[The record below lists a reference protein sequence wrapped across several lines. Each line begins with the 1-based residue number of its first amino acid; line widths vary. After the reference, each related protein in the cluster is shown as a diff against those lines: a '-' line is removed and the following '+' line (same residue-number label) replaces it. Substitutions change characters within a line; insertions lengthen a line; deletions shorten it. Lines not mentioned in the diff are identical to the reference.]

1 MNGLNGVGGLG
12 GRSSGSLPRRENA
25 ASSATVSS
33 GRALVPVRPI
43 GRSENSAAPGRHP
56 AATFLAHLIATT
68 QGEPQT
74 RDRRRATPLE
84 ATTAYAASANLT
96 APGGDLS
103 RLS

>member
-1 MNGLNGVGGLG
+1 MNGLKGIGGLA
-12 GRSSGSLPRRENA
+12 GRSFGSLPQRDNA
-25 ASSATVSS
+25 AAAAMASS
-33 GRALVPVRPI
+33 GRALVPVRPV
-43 GRSENSAAPGRHP
+43 GRSENSAAPSRHP
-56 AATFLAHLIATT
+56 IATFLAHLIATA
-68 QGEPQT
+68 QGDPQT